1 MKNVGQRLCLPMDQF
16 YYLQDG
22 IAIFDIM
29 ASYVLCLYMFSILL
43 EVEKSRQMTRFF
55 FFFCKFLF
63 SRS

>member
-29 ASYVLCLYMFSILL
+29 ASYVPCLYVFYIIGNR
-43 EVEKSRQMTRFF
+43 EK
-55 FFFCKFLF
+55 
-63 SRS
+63 